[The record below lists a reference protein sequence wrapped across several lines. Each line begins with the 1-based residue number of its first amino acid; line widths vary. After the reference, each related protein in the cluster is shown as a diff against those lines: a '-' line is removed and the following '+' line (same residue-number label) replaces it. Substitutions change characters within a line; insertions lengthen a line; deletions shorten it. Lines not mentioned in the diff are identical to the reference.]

1 MTVPWSIK
9 NVLKEKKDKIVVKGL
24 GVVESVKSLVAVEE
38 KDFNKVIEK
47 DETQPEGYSKITQVG
62 SPGTI
67 TTTYEVTYEDDVEF
81 ARKEISKVED
91 PKALM
96 KSL

>member
-1 MTVPWSIK
+1 MVVSIRS
-9 NVLKEKKDKIVVKGL
+9 VV
-24 GVVESVKSLVAVEE
+24 VVEE

-67 TTTYEVTYEDDVEF
+67 TTTYEVTYEDDVEVS
-81 ARKEISKVED
+81 RKEISKVEN
-91 PKALM
+91 PKAVDEITVIGTSKM
-96 KSL
+96 TDYFG